1 MTTPPSTTAPTA
13 SRGRLDPV
21 LADHVMDALHLA
33 GLPIAHGGHGPGVH
47 LRPAEPLDDNDD
59 CHGLIALHWLPSR
72 RLAHAA
78 ATEQHKQ
85 PAHAAQQLVVNA
97 VQHTLTVL
105 LPLLGTTAD
114 RAFHLWE
121 VRVTAA
127 EPLPRELT
135 GLPGPRPSGPA
146 PIAPGI
152 RPDVITAVRHSA
164 ALAGLPV
171 ATHPGDPGITLRPCP
186 PLDPGDDTTGIA
198 DLGWNP
204 SRRLAAAATGHAA
217 WNLRAAVEE
226 AVRQALPVAL
236 GACGLDVWWRRPD
249 GLPPQ
254 LRAYGPSED
263 PPIRR

>member
-1 MTTPPSTTAPTA
+1 MSTPTT
-13 SRGRLDPV
+13 SRVRLDPV
-21 LADHVMDALHLA
+21 LADRVMDAQHLA

-47 LRPAEPLDDNDD
+47 VRPAEPLNDD
-59 CHGLIALHWLPSR
+59 DACRGLIALHWLPSR
-72 RLAHAA
+72 RLAAAA
-78 ATEQHKQ
+78 ATEQHRQ
-85 PAHAAQQLVVNA
+85 PAHYAQQLVVNT
-97 VQHTLTVL
+97 VQHALTVL
-105 LPLLGTTAD
+105 LPHLGTTAA
-114 RAFHLWE
+114 RAFQLWE

-127 EPLPRELT
+127 VPLPHELT
-135 GLPGPRPSGPA
+135 GLPGPRPSGPQ
-146 PIAPGI
+146 PIASGI
-152 RPDVITAVRHSA
+152 RPDVTTAVRRSA

-186 PLDPGDDTTGIA
+186 PLDVDDDTAGIA

-204 SRRLAAAATGHAA
+204 SRRLAAATSGTA
-217 WNLRAAVEE
+217 WNLRTAVED